1 MSVPMRI
8 IVCLLVLAAPAVR
21 ALGAGGGG
29 EWDGVALQQRAPHGV
44 FAWFVMPTRM
54 VLDDADLPAN
64 LTDPPGVYRLS
75 AARNESECVQLVL
88 MLATPLEQASIEFGE
103 FVTREG
109 HIPASAWSANLVAQ
123 VPGRVPQRAASILKT
138 WPSREPGTTAEQVTP
153 GTYAPSSV
161 TLVPDALLRDATF
174 DLPRGLNRVWLTVR
188 VPRDARPGDYRGVVR
203 VRSGAQIVF
212 ELPLDLRVWNHMLPD
227 EPSVMVMANVWP
239 NLPPVP
245 PTDSETNP
253 RLLWDHLKPYY
264 ENLKAHRINATGE
277 IYPTRP
283 WRREE
288 PPPDWS
294 EYERALKYV
303 LDDLG
308 FARFR
313 FPSVGGT
320 ATGAWQEMP
329 VFRATPPADVADG
342 VWISGASFVN
352 CFPAPHEASPGGA
365 PQPQWQRIAGHGEA
379 HDANFGGATI
389 AGYGDGPPAWVEY
402 EFDWHGDGD
411 AALSVWLQ
419 VDSVQPPERKIVS
432 IDGQELGSVSNE
444 QFLKSPLG
452 FARIEQ
458 RVKLEPGPH
467 TMRVTVADVIGAAD
481 PIYGVFISADHNPD
495 LELVLRERAKLDE
508 RFRHAFGYHARQT
521 ADWLKRR
528 NWLRKAHAKLKDEPC
543 VGEYGRVATVYDY
556 AGDVLPS
563 IRREISEQPSPML
576 RKSAEVWTT
585 NLTAPHL
592 DLDAVQSAIEP
603 SDELWAYHNFL
614 HTLGYP
620 SISMRIVP
628 WTLGRHGIRGYL
640 FWSVNYWAVDPW
652 TDTAQNGSF
661 MRGTLLYPDPKTGE
675 PVSSVRW
682 ELFREGL
689 EDYET
694 LRLLRDACDQAAIDA
709 NLDPTRRAALAEA
722 EKLLGEEIPSVV
734 RDARDFSWD
743 PVALENLRL
752 RACALLHVLTRDSR

>member
-1 MSVPMRI
+1 MRI

-21 ALGAGGGG
+21 ALAG
-29 EWDGVALQQRAPHGV
+29 EWDGVAFQQRAPHGV
-44 FAWFVMPTRM
+44 FAWLVMPTRM

-64 LTDPPGVYRLS
+64 LTDPPAVYRLS

-88 MLATPLEQASIEFGE
+88 MLATPLEQASVEFGE

-109 HIPASAWSANLVAQ
+109 HIPQTAWSANLVAQ

-138 WPSREPGTTAEQVTP
+138 WPTREPGMKHDQVTP
-153 GTYAPSSV
+153 GAYAPSSV
-161 TLVPDALLRDATF
+161 SLVPDALLRDATF
-174 DLPRGLNRVWLTVR
+174 DLPRGLNRIWLTVH

-203 VRSGAQIVF
+203 VRSGAQTVF
-212 ELPLDLRVWNHMLPD
+212 EIPLALRVWNHTLPD
-227 EPSVMVMANVWP
+227 EPSLTVMANVWP
-239 NLPPVP
+239 NLPPAA
-245 PTDSETNP
+245 PTGDDQNSK
-253 RLLWDHLKPYY
+253 LLWDHLKPYY

-288 PPPDWS
+288 PPPDLS

-313 FPSVGGT
+313 FPGLGGT
-320 ATGAWQEMP
+320 ATGQWHDLP
-329 VFRATPPADVADG
+329 VFRAAPPTAEVADG
-342 VWISGASFVN
+342 VWISGASFTA
-352 CFPAPHEASPGGA
+352 CFPAPVAPSPGEA
-365 PQPQWQRIAGHGEA
+365 PQPQWQRVAGHGDA
-379 HDANFGGATI
+379 HDADFGGATL
-389 AGYGDGPPAWVEY
+389 AGYVDPEPAWVEY
-402 EFDWHGDGD
+402 EFETT
-411 AALSVWLQ
+411 AAADEPLAIWLQ
-419 VDSVQPPERKIVS
+419 VDPVQPTERKIVS
-432 IDGQELGSVSNE
+432 IDGQEVGAVGNE
-444 QFLKSPLG
+444 QFLENPLG
-452 FARIEQ
+452 FARVAQ
-458 RVKLEPGPH
+458 MVKLEPGPH
-467 TMRVTVADVIGAAD
+467 TLRVTVADVVGAAD
-481 PIYGVFISADHNPD
+481 PLYGVFITPNQHPD

-508 RFRHAFGYHARQT
+508 RFRHAFGYHARMS
-521 ADWLKRR
+521 ADWLKQR
-528 NWLRKAHAKLKDEPC
+528 NWLKKAHAKLKDEPC

-563 IRREISEQPSPML
+563 IRREITETPSPML

-585 NLTAPHL
+585 NLTAPHV
-592 DLDAVQSAIEP
+592 DIDAVQRAIKP

-620 SISMRIVP
+620 SISMRMVP

-640 FWSVNYWAVDPW
+640 FWSVNYWAADPW
-652 TDTAQNGSF
+652 TDTTQNGSF

-694 LRLLRDACDQAAIDA
+694 LRLLRAACDEAATDA
-709 NLDPTRRAALAEA
+709 NLDPTRKAALAEA
-722 EKLLGEEIPSVV
+722 EQLLGDEVPGLV
-734 RDARDFSWD
+734 RSARDFSWD
-743 PVALENLRL
+743 PLALENLRL
-752 RACALLHVLTRDSR
+752 RACALLHVLTR

>member
-1 MSVPMRI
+1 MSVPLRI
-8 IVCLLVLAAPAVR
+8 FVCFLVCCAAPALR
-21 ALGAGGGG
+21 AARGG
-29 EWDGVALQQRAPHGV
+29 EWDGVAFQQRAPHGV
-44 FAWFVMPTRM
+44 FAWFVLPTRM
-54 VLDDADLPAN
+54 VLDDADLPPN
-64 LTDPPGVYRLS
+64 LTDPPALYRLS

-88 MLATPLEQASIEFGE
+88 MLATPLEQTSIEFGE

-109 HIPASAWSANLVAQ
+109 TIGPSAWSANLVAQ
-123 VPGRVPQRAASILKT
+123 VPGRVPQRAASVIKT
-138 WPSREPGTTAEQVTP
+138 WPTREPGMKGDQVTP

-161 TLVPDALLRDATF
+161 TLVPDALLRDAAF

-203 VRSGAQIVF
+203 VRSAAQTVF
-212 ELPLDLRVWNHMLPD
+212 ELPLGLRVWNHTLPD

-264 ENLKAHRINATGE
+264 DNLKAHRINATGE
-277 IYPTRP
+277 IYPTRV
-283 WRREE
+283 RRRDE

-294 EYERALKYV
+294 EYEHALRYV

-313 FPSVGGT
+313 FPGLGGT
-320 ATGAWQEMP
+320 ATGTWQELS
-329 VFRATPPADVADG
+329 VFDANPPAEVADG
-342 VWISGASFVN
+342 VWISGASFVA
-352 CFPAPHEASPGGA
+352 CFPEPHEPSPGEA
-365 PQPQWQRIAGHGEA
+365 PQPQWQRVAGQGDA
-379 HDANFGGATI
+379 HDAHFGGATL
-389 AGYGDGPPAWVEY
+389 AGYGEQPSAWVEY
-402 EFDWHGDGD
+402 EFDSTIVDEPLW
-411 AALSVWLQ
+411 VWLQ
-419 VDSVQPPERKIVS
+419 VDPVQPQEKKIVS
-432 IDGQELGSVSNE
+432 IDGQALGAVTNE
-444 QFLKSPLG
+444 QFLGNPLG
-452 FARIEQ
+452 FARVEKPI
-458 RVKLEPGPH
+458 KLEPGPH
-467 TMRVTVADVIGAAD
+467 KLRVTVDDVIGAAD
-481 PIYGVFISADHNPD
+481 PIYGVFITPNQQPD

-508 RFRHAFGYHARQT
+508 RFRHAFGYHARMT
-521 ADWLKRR
+521 AEWLRQR
-528 NWLRKAHAKLKDEPC
+528 NWLKKAHAKLKDEPC

-556 AGDVLPS
+556 AGEVLPS
-563 IRREISEQPSPML
+563 IRREITENPSPML

-592 DLDAVQSAIEP
+592 DLDAVQRAIKP

-620 SISMRIVP
+620 SISMRMIP

-640 FWSVNYWAVDPW
+640 FWSVNYWSADPW

-661 MRGTLLYPDPKTGE
+661 MRGTLLYPDPRTGE

-694 LRLLRDACDQAAIDA
+694 LRLLRAACDEAATEP
-709 NLDPTRRAALAEA
+709 NLDATRKAALAEA
-722 EKLLGEEIPSVV
+722 EKLLGEEVPALV
-734 RDARDFSWD
+734 RDARDFSWNPLD
-743 PVALENLRL
+743 LETLRL
-752 RACALLHVLTRDSR
+752 RACALLHVLTTDGR